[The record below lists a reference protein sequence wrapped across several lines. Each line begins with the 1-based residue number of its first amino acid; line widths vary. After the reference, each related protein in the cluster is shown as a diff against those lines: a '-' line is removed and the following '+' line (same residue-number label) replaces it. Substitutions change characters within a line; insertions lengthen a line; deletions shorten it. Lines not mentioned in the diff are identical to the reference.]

1 MSNLLYRTEGDYLI
15 PELTIEKPPTVLLG
29 KYGMMRRTYLKQHRG
44 GTYQSLLLSDQ
55 LNEHLQEIEQT
66 AQERIELLMN
76 QLLENEPA
84 PEKKKDPIGWAA
96 HMNMLHQMAEETVLS
111 ELIYS

>member
-1 MSNLLYRTEGDYLI
+1 MSNLSYRTTGDYLI

>member
-1 MSNLLYRTEGDYLI
+1 
-15 PELTIEKPPTVLLG
+15 
-29 KYGMMRRTYLKQHRG
+29 
-44 GTYQSLLLSDQ
+44 
-55 LNEHLQEIEQT
+55 
-66 AQERIELLMN
+66 MN